1 MKKVKK
7 IKEVGGNIR
16 EALFYAIRRLCL
28 RPSPGKRLIA
38 VVFFMAVLAIAN
50 SCFLINSIYSIGRR
64 NGQKELLRLQHI
76 ETLPLPYKKDS
87 AAVIINYE
95 LTINNEEYEHE
106 QSTRE

>member
-1 MKKVKK
+1 MKTKK
-7 IKEVGGNIR
+7 IKQIRENIR

-95 LTINNEEYEHE
+95 LTVSYDNFGA
-106 QSTRE
+106 QLR